1 MKCYIQ
7 NAPDD
12 EPVYQFI
19 DKKRSEGKPYFV
31 YMTAA
36 ANKFLRRYYAKVNEY
51 LVPSENIISEQG
63 GFATLLFK
71 VCGAAVLHRENRYQ

>member
-7 NAPDD
+7 NAPED

-36 ANKFLRRYYAKVNEY
+36 ANKFIKNFILPLDKMQNLRNT
-51 LVPSENIISEQG
+51 IIRHSIYEG
-63 GFATLLFK
+63 VTK
-71 VCGAAVLHRENRYQ
+71 